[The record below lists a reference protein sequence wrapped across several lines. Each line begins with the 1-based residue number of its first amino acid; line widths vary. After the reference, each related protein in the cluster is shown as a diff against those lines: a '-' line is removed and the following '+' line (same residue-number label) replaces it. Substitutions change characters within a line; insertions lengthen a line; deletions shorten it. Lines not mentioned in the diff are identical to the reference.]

1 MRFGIV
7 SLVAGLGL
15 YIVAAVARVGEYRN
29 QPQPAWLTSLWLIGT
44 ALVVVGLLV
53 MGNIA
58 VRVYRERVQQ

>member
-7 SLVAGLGL
+7 SLVTGLAL
-15 YIVAAVARVGEYRN
+15 YIVAAVERVGEYRN
-29 QPQPAWLTSLWLIGT
+29 QPQPGWLTTLWLIAT

-53 MGNIA
+53 MANIA

>member
-7 SLVAGLGL
+7 SLATGLAI

-29 QPQPAWLTSLWLIGT
+29 EPQPSWLTSLWLVAT

-53 MGNIA
+53 MVNIA
-58 VRVYRERVQQ
+58 VRAYRERVQ